1 MAKYLLCGVLLLFS
15 SSVCFALDLGQY
27 NVVLMCAGKQKCID
41 GELKAKDELV
51 KMRFSAEDD
60 RLLQMIV
67 NTAGYTGALAA
78 VIKMHISYDQVP
90 PPEQAP

>member
-41 GELKAKDELV
+41 GELKARDELMT
-51 KMRFSAEDD
+51 MRFSAEDD
-60 RLLQMIV
+60 RLLQMIL

-78 VIKMHISYDQVP
+78 VIKMHIPYDQIP
-90 PPEQAP
+90 PPEQTP